1 MTESHREVQA
11 RFKQGLRCKVFGATY
26 LVATCRC
33 QELHG
38 SMVPEKNSDAAC
50 MNEIERTERKSS
62 VQANPSRITPLA
74 IFCRPSRFRF
84 FVRLENTASCIYMLD
99 DMLARANSVCLPA
112 LPCSDWRVLALLLV
126 ARVYCAV
133 LFCAVLAVLAVLA
146 VRTMVLISR
155 YLFDDARRQHASMY
169 SYVVRLKESP
179 AKNKTKQRA

>member
-1 MTESHREVQA
+1 
-11 RFKQGLRCKVFGATY
+11 
-26 LVATCRC
+26 
-33 QELHG
+33 
-38 SMVPEKNSDAAC
+38 
-50 MNEIERTERKSS
+50 
-62 VQANPSRITPLA
+62 
-74 IFCRPSRFRF
+74 
-84 FVRLENTASCIYMLD
+84 MLD